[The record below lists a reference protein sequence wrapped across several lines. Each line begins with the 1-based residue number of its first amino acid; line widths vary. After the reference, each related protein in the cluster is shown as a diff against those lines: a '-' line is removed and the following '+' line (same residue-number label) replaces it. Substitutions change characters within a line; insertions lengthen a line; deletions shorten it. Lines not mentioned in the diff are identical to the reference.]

1 MIIYTHGHEFNYE
14 LEKLTRLFFPFERI
28 DFCEKKENLNLDGLF
43 AVAFV
48 EDKKGTFALYT
59 SAGLGEKRYEKT
71 MDFCPT
77 QSAANIPEKELEH
90 RLAAMLFECYV
101 SLTGYRPDWGILTG
115 IRPAKLYIRF
125 EESIGTVG
133 ADSYFK
139 NIFLVGDKKLEL
151 LKTTAKSEDEIISRS
166 KSGSISVYISIPF
179 CPSRCSYCSFV
190 SHSIERAYELIP
202 EYLNLLSTEIEHT
215 AEIINKLNLKV
226 MTVYVGGGTPTTLSA
241 PQLEVLLSQ
250 IHKCLG
256 NNFEELTVEA
266 GRPDTITKEKLEVL
280 KKMGVHRISI
290 NPQTMND
297 NVLKAIGRRHTAEE
311 TVKTFKLA
319 RKIGF
324 DNINMDLIAGLPTD
338 TLESFKQTVE
348 EIIALSPES
357 VTVHSLSLKRSAS
370 MIANRGPLCFED
382 GILAGKMVDFALE
395 RLTENNILPYYMY
408 RQSKTAGNLENVGY
422 SKPGFE
428 GIYNVYIMDETH
440 SILACGASAV
450 TKLRAEDDGKIERI
464 FNYKYPYEYINKF
477 DEIIRRKEKIEEFY
491 NEHPIKY

>member
-1 MIIYTHGHEFNYE
+1 MIIYTHGHEFYYE

-28 DFCEKKENLNLDGLF
+28 DFCEEKEKLNLDGLF
-43 AVAFV
+43 AIAVV
-48 EDKKGTFALYT
+48 EEKKGIFSLQT
-59 SAGLGEKRYEKT
+59 SAGLGEKRYEKI
-71 MDFCPT
+71 MDFSPT
-77 QSAANIPEKELEH
+77 QSVANIPEKELEH
-90 RLAAMLFECYV
+90 KLAALLFECYV

-115 IRPAKLYIRF
+115 IRPAKLYRKF
-125 EESIGTVG
+125 EESLGTSG
-133 ADSYFK
+133 ADNYFK
-139 NIFLVGDKKLEL
+139 NIFLVGDKKLDL

-190 SHSIERAYELIP
+190 SHSIERASELIP
-202 EYLNLLSTEIEHT
+202 EYLKLLCSEIEYT
-215 AEIINKLNLKV
+215 AKIIHKLNLNV

-241 PQLEVLLSQ
+241 SELEVLLGH

-256 NNFEELTVEA
+256 NDFEELTVEA
-266 GRPDTITKEKLEVL
+266 GRPDTITREKLEVI

-319 RKIGF
+319 RELGF
-324 DNINMDLIAGLPTD
+324 NNINMDLIAGLPTD

-348 EIIALSPES
+348 KIIALSPES

-370 MIANRGPLCFED
+370 MVSNGGPLCFED
-382 GILAGKMVDFALE
+382 GILAGQMVDFALE

-408 RQSKTAGNLENVGY
+408 RQSKTTGNLENVGY

-477 DEIIRRKEKIEEFY
+477 DEILRRKEKIEEFY